1 MNNRIKD
8 LRSALQLSQ
17 EDFATSLNLSRNFV
31 WMLEKGERE
40 PSDRT
45 IKDICRNYNV
55 NEEWLRSG
63 SGEMFIEISK
73 EKKIADLTAQVYKRN
88 DLDELTMANL
98 VAMAEIMFDMTDDE
112 IKAITKLAHKLAK
125 ETELPK

>member
-1 MNNRIKD
+1 MNNRIKG